1 MNVTTTHRHHNL
13 CTLLAA
19 TAAALLLSM
28 TLPGCTT
35 DESAPDAEAARQPI
49 AFGTDGIGPTRTAPG
64 TITLDGT
71 NAGEVSLRSEG
82 FGVFACHT
90 GLHPYVS
97 SSVTPNLMWNQQVTY
112 DNANAVWDYTPLV
125 YWPNTSEG
133 LYPYVSF
140 YAYAPYAAA
149 PGTGTTAAER
159 CIVDMSLPVEQGDP
173 WLVYQLGGS
182 DDDWQAHQVDL
193 LYDFQRDQQQGD
205 VAHRVDFRLRHAL
218 ACAGDKIQVACSPGL
233 QQQLMN
239 AYSGTPV
246 SITLERVTLVYTL
259 LRKGRLWLTDDASPR
274 WEAIASES
282 PTVERRLTLQP
293 QGGQVLATA
302 SSATDCKAASFY
314 ADHQGIFYIPL
325 AVAGCE
331 QHVGISVDFHLST
344 DATTTRTLATTVDL
358 TAVAEAS
365 TNRSFR
371 IVLPAIDGL

>member
-218 ACAGDKIQVACSPGL
+218 ACAGDKIQVVCSTEL
-233 QQQLMN
+233 LQQLMK

-246 SITLERVTLVYTL
+246 SITLNRITLAYTL
-259 LRKGRLWLTDDASPR
+259 LRKGRLWLNSTDKPR
-274 WEAIASES
+274 WESVASES
-282 PTVERRLTLQP
+282 PTVERLLTLQP
-293 QGGQVLATA
+293 PSDHVLATA
-302 SSATDCKAASFY
+302 TSATACDTDNYSATN
-314 ADHQGIFYIPL
+314 QGIFYIPL
-325 AVAGCE
+325 SVEGCT
-331 QHVGISVDFHLST
+331 QQVTITVDYTTST
-344 DATTTRTLATTVDL
+344 GLNGSLTTTVDL